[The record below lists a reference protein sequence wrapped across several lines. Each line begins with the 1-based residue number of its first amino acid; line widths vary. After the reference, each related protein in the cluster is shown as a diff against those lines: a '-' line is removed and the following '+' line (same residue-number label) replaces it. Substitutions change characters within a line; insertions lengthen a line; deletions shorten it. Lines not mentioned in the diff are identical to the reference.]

1 MEKDR
6 YKNELIK
13 SYQIHLSILN
23 DKEKKL
29 IIQGALSDVSTVKC
43 IIDLELNKI
52 NLNSKNKEAANS
64 EEPKNKAGD
73 VGDDDI
79 IWINDPYEMFD
90 QDASAKNKKPS
101 KSKLK
106 TSDEDK
112 EINRSFQNLNF
123 LPSDDNTK
131 SGLNSTEASLH
142 KSASSVT
149 SLTKA
154 ALSKGH
160 DLDDIEKALN
170 ELTTNIGEFEFLEY
184 LRMMKNFNKNQTQ
197 GSKNERKKD
206 LIQKTASVK
215 SNLSPSVVSNEPVSK
230 KLNLSEAGK
239 NDDDCLFIEFKPSDG
254 DKSKPSK
261 NASGESSSLPSQ
273 NKTLNEYAKMI
284 QKPFDEENEK
294 LNKVKRI
301 SKLISAMP
309 DEQKITALHEVNNRM
324 TAANNSSTKSGTE
337 VSDDK
342 SSKSNI
348 AQLMDINVNKFDDF
362 VKPVVPQNKDKFNFH
377 YDPTV
382 YQDDANMNGLFSNF
396 SDYRNSN
403 KMDTDSS
410 DNERKA
416 SSNTNIKNRNN
427 NNRNSRKN
435 NKKGRHQSI
444 ERNNNR
450 NREQRAKSSNPRFN
464 SYDRFSNNN
473 KQNNKAPSNT
483 NSNAPSGFV
492 PPSYFADKPQE

>member
-1 MEKDR
+1 M
-6 YKNELIK
+6 
-13 SYQIHLSILN
+13 SILN

-52 NLNSKNKEAANS
+52 NLNSKNKEAAS
-64 EEPKNKAGD
+64 VDEPKNKAGD
-73 VGDDDI
+73 IGDDDI

-106 TSDEDK
+106 TCDEDK
-112 EINRSFQNLNF
+112 EINKSFQNLNF
-123 LPSDDNTK
+123 LSSDDK
-131 SGLNSTEASLH
+131 SKSSSNSTEASLH

-170 ELTTNIGEFEFLEY
+170 ELSTNIGEFEFLEY
-184 LRMMKNFNKNQTQ
+184 LRMMKNFNKNPTQ
-197 GSKNERKKD
+197 GNKNERKKD

-230 KLNLSEAGK
+230 KLNLSNEADK

-254 DKSKPSK
+254 AKSKPSK
-261 NASGESSSLPSQ
+261 NAGGESSSLPSQ

-294 LNKVKRI
+294 VNKVKRI

-324 TAANNSSTKSGTE
+324 TASTNNSVKSGTE
-337 VSDDK
+337 GSISDDK
-342 SSKSNI
+342 SSKTSI
-348 AQLMDINVNKFDDF
+348 TQLMDINVDKFDNF
-362 VKPVVPQNKDKFNFH
+362 IKPAVPQNKEKFNFH
-377 YDPTV
+377 YDPTL
-382 YQDDANMNGLFSNF
+382 YQDDMNGLFSNF

-416 SSNTNIKNRNN
+416 SSNPNAKNKNN

-435 NKKGRHQSI
+435 NKKGRHESI
-444 ERNNNR
+444 ERNNNI

-464 SYDRFSNNN
+464 SYDRFSNNNN